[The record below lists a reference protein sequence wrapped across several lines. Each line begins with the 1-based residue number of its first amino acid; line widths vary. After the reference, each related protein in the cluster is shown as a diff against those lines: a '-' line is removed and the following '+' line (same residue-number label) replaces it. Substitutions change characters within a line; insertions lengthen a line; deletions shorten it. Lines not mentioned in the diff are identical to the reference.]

1 MTKEAFCSFEVAK
14 LLKEHGFA
22 GPVIAWYGVDGELH
36 SGIDH
41 IPSAIMCPTHQMALR
56 WLREEKK
63 IIIWVNPVIILPVSE
78 DNTLFSWEWRMKKK
92 IHSYPNVSDGV
103 KYSTYEE
110 ATDEALK
117 YALRELI
124 SSP

>member
-1 MTKEAFCSFEVAK
+1 MTQEAFCSLEVAK

-22 GPVIAWYGVDGELH
+22 GPVIAWYDANGELH
-36 SGIDH
+36 SGTDH

-63 IIIWVNPVIILPVSE
+63 IITWITPIIVLPVSM

-92 IHSYPNVSDGV
+92 IHAYPNVTDGA
-103 KYSTYEE
+103 KYETYEE
-110 ATDEALK
+110 ATEEALK
-117 YALRELI
+117 YALERLV
-124 SSP
+124 SSL

>member
-1 MTKEAFCSFEVAK
+1 MTQEAFCSFEVAK
-14 LLKEHGFA
+14 LLREHGFA
-22 GPVIAWYGVDGELH
+22 GPVIAWYDATGELR

-63 IIIWVNPVIILPVSE
+63 IITWISPIIILPVSM

-92 IHSYPNVSDGV
+92 THSYPNVTDGV
-103 KYSTYEE
+103 KYETYEE
-110 ATDEALK
+110 AVDEALK
-117 YALRELI
+117 YALEKLV
-124 SSP
+124 SSL